1 MIRHPPRPP
10 LFPSPPLS
18 RSKAARH
25 ASPTQVEHAPPV
37 EVATAG
43 HRNVH
48 ARQEME
54 PRHEPPFPHD
64 CLQGLIGC
72 QFHFL
77 NLLRSDIP
85 ENTRPPRPAARSALS
100 LLAGTPSRFACYC

>member
-1 MIRHPPRPP
+1 ME
-10 LFPSPPLS
+10 
-18 RSKAARH
+18 AACGFLLRLQLVPKDDRH
-25 ASPTQVEHAPPV
+25 ARPTQVEHAPPV

-54 PRHEPPFPHD
+54 PRHEPSFPHD
-64 CLQGLIGC
+64 CNQGLIGC

-85 ENTRPPRPAARSALS
+85 ENTRPPKPAARSAFA
-100 LLAGTPSRFACYC
+100 LLAGPPSRLVW